1 MDQEG
6 KGGLSEISRDECFEL
21 LAGHPVG
28 RVAMAVEGDG
38 PLVVPV
44 NFILDGEAI
53 VFRSDPGM
61 KVRLLRQ
68 GPAVSFQVDQVDW
81 YHHTGW
87 SVLARG
93 VAYEATHWEVEHLAL
108 EPWAEGDKGHWVR
121 IVVRDVTGRRL
132 ERGELSWPGDD
143 RGYL

>member
-1 MDQEG
+1 MSQEDRG
-6 KGGLSEISRDECFEL
+6 KLSEIDRDECFQL

-44 NFILDGEAI
+44 NFSLDGEAI

-61 KVRLLRQ
+61 KIRLLRQ
-68 GPAVSFQVDQVDW
+68 GPVSFQVDEVDW
-81 YHHTGW
+81 YHRTGW

-93 VAYEATHWEVEHLAL
+93 VAYEATHWEVDHVDVK
-108 EPWAEGDKGHWVR
+108 PWAEGDKGHWVR
-121 IVVRDVTGRRL
+121 IVVREITGRRL
-132 ERGELSWPGDD
+132 EHGELSWPGDG